1 MLQFLRKF
9 FIWKKE
15 RFHLEMTIQI
25 PKGVQAQS
33 LSSLLEEKWLI
44 PRKTRH
50 FLRMRK
56 NVWVN
61 QQPALFA
68 QIVRPTDI
76 VTLRFED
83 TDYPLPTI
91 ILGDKRKISILYED
105 EHLIVIDK
113 PTGMKTH
120 PNSPGETN
128 TLLNHLAAYL
138 NPTQHAPYVVH
149 RIDQETSGVILFAKN
164 PVVLPV
170 LCQMLERKQIKRR
183 YQAIVAGKFPE
194 KQLTIRKKIG
204 RNRHDRRKYCID
216 ERNGKTACTH
226 ITVVSQT
233 NTQSQILCELE
244 TGRTHQI
251 RVHLSSIAHP
261 ILGDTLYHPHP
272 EKNQRL
278 MLHADTL
285 CFTHPFTEEKLQI
298 NSQNFL
304 FKS

>member
-25 PKGVQAQS
+25 PKDVQAQS
-33 LSSLLEEKWLI
+33 LSSLLEKQWLI

-61 QQPALFA
+61 QHPAIFS
-68 QIVRPTDI
+68 QIVHPSDI
-76 VTLRFED
+76 VTLKFED

-91 ILGDKRKISILYED
+91 LLGDEKKINVLYED
-105 EHLIVIDK
+105 EHLIVVDK
-113 PTGMKTH
+113 PTGIKTH
-120 PNSPGETN
+120 PNSSGETD

-138 NPTQHAPYVVH
+138 IQTHHVPYVVH

-164 PVVLPV
+164 PVVLPI
-170 LCQMLERKQIKRR
+170 LCQMLERKQITRR
-183 YQAIVAGKFPE
+183 YQAIVAGQLSE
-194 KQLTIRKKIG
+194 KTLTIRKKIG

-216 ERNGKTACTH
+216 ERSGKTACTH
-226 ITVVSQT
+226 ITVLKQT
-233 NTQSQILCELE
+233 HTHAQILCELE

-251 RVHLSSIAHP
+251 RVHLSSVGHP
-261 ILGDTLYHPHP
+261 ILGDTLYHLHP
-272 EKNQRL
+272 EESPRL

-285 CFTHPFTEEKLQI
+285 CFTHPFTGEKLQI
-298 NSQNFL
+298 NSQNSL
-304 FKS
+304 FKP